1 MPMKK
6 LHFGCFD
13 QVHEGWINTD
23 ISPHIWIAKIPFL
36 PEILHKL
43 GYMSDQRLEQHRQG
57 IFKCVQ
63 RLDLTRRFPYSSGEF
78 SAAFSSHVVEHLYH
92 HQAVFAL
99 REVHR
104 ILMPGGILRLS
115 VPDLDRCVA
124 AYDSANPDEFCS
136 AVFEA
141 KHVREKNQH
150 HWMYNETSMGKLLQD
165 VGFRKVYRC
174 KYREG
179 KSPDVEKI
187 DNRPESLFME
197 AVK

>member
-1 MPMKK
+1 
-6 LHFGCFD
+6 
-13 QVHEGWINTD
+13 
-23 ISPHIWIAKIPFL
+23 
-36 PEILHKL
+36 
-43 GYMSDQRLEQHRQG
+43 
-57 IFKCVQ
+57 
-63 RLDLTRRFPYSSGEF
+63 
-78 SAAFSSHVVEHLYH
+78 
-92 HQAVFAL
+92 
-99 REVHR
+99 
-104 ILMPGGILRLS
+104 MPGGILRLS

-150 HWMYNETSMGKLLQD
+150 HWMYNETSMGKLLED